1 MHVWGHGV
9 YEKKKKEKRKKSWGK
24 KGEQTKMACFQDR
37 KRKCRETEENAEH
50 ILNPIDFAN
59 VLSTHHVNLTLW

>member
-1 MHVWGHGV
+1 MHVWGQGV
-9 YEKKKKEKRKKSWGK
+9 YEKEKKKKKVLRKKS
-24 KGEQTKMACFQDR
+24 EQTKMACFQNR